1 MCIRDR
7 ADTLLNRYEAA
18 NLALI
23 RPQEEAGSGNSP
35 AAQAGLTGETARG
48 IAAEHRAFDG
58 SGEPAAPEAGR
69 PTALS
74 SGGLQP
80 TDGTDCQIFRPAD
93 DSPRSPLCRA
103 CADAATGP

>member
-1 MCIRDR
+1 MWG
-7 ADTLLNRYEAA
+7 A
-18 NLALI
+18 
-23 RPQEEAGSGNSP
+23 PSP

-80 TDGTDCQIFRPAD
+80 TDGTDCQIFRSARPAD
-93 DSPRSPLCRA
+93 GSPWSTLDLA